1 MTRKSSTYLKVIFT
15 IAIPV
20 TAQRLVEFALIM
32 TDSFFIGTYNPAG
45 YSAINNV
52 FMPYFMLFS
61 FFFAISQG
69 VTIMVSQQIG
79 AKRKHLA
86 RRFTETAFFF
96 NCLLSFGYLLF
107 WQVLGSSVLKLMG
120 ARGEILGIG
129 KAYLGMLSLQFIS
142 AGIGITANASLQAD
156 GKTLP
161 GMISTIIKVG
171 LNIFLD
177 WVLIFGK
184 LGFPE
189 LGIMGAGIGTAVSAI
204 AGDAFIAIWFFKLK
218 HFRVRLSGILQPVPR
233 LFGSILR
240 LGIPVGMEYFLWTAG
255 QTVMTGFINRY
266 DTVSSGYFLLLTNFL
281 LLAMSLFDG
290 IGVAGLVLIGQATGA
305 KKPREARY
313 AASYAL
319 VLSQLVCTA
328 GLVAYL
334 GFPEQMLSIYL
345 EETAVIQFLVP
356 LLRFYGFACF
366 FKALNIISGNSI
378 RGTGNTI
385 WMLYTQVGGTIF
397 IIATSALFIFG
408 LELGL
413 FSLLLAATLDEAL
426 RSIVNK
432 VKFYHAQNRL
442 IRLQE
447 ENTKQP

>member
-1 MTRKSSTYLKVIFT
+1 
-15 IAIPV
+15 
-20 TAQRLVEFALIM
+20 
-32 TDSFFIGTYNPAG
+32 
-45 YSAINNV
+45 
-52 FMPYFMLFS
+52 
-61 FFFAISQG
+61 
-69 VTIMVSQQIG
+69 MVSQQIG

-240 LGIPVGMEYFLWTAG
+240 LGIPVGMEYF
-255 QTVMTGFINRY
+255 
-266 DTVSSGYFLLLTNFL
+266 
-281 LLAMSLFDG
+281 
-290 IGVAGLVLIGQATGA
+290 
-305 KKPREARY
+305 
-313 AASYAL
+313 
-319 VLSQLVCTA
+319 
-328 GLVAYL
+328 
-334 GFPEQMLSIYL
+334 
-345 EETAVIQFLVP
+345 
-356 LLRFYGFACF
+356 
-366 FKALNIISGNSI
+366 
-378 RGTGNTI
+378 
-385 WMLYTQVGGTIF
+385 
-397 IIATSALFIFG
+397 
-408 LELGL
+408 
-413 FSLLLAATLDEAL
+413 
-426 RSIVNK
+426 
-432 VKFYHAQNRL
+432 
-442 IRLQE
+442 
-447 ENTKQP
+447 